1 MRVPE
6 FMFCVI
12 NPMMRLSLRSPF
24 HLFFSD
30 NLMLI
35 RYVGRKT
42 GKHYEIPVRYAERD
56 GAIKCFTD
64 KTAGWWPNLRDNQ
77 DVSLLIRGEVM
88 KVSTQVVV
96 NQTEELISELTKHLN
111 EYPGDAIYKNV
122 RLDHHRRPSAEDIA
136 KHAETAVMV
145 VATPIVES

>member
-1 MRVPE
+1 MKVPE

-12 NPMMRLSLRSPF
+12 NPMMRFSLRSPL
-24 HLFFSD
+24 HLFFSH

-56 GAIKCFTD
+56 GVIKCFTD
-64 KTAGWWPNLRDNQ
+64 KTAGWWPNLRDNS
-77 DVSLLIRGEVM
+77 DVSLVIRGNVV

-96 NQTEELISELTKHLN
+96 NETELLISELTKHLN
-111 EYPGDAIYKNV
+111 EFPGDAIYKDV
-122 RLDHHRRPSAEDIA
+122 RLDHQRRPAAEDIV
-136 KHAETAVMV
+136 KHAEVAVLV
-145 VATPIVES
+145 IATPLD